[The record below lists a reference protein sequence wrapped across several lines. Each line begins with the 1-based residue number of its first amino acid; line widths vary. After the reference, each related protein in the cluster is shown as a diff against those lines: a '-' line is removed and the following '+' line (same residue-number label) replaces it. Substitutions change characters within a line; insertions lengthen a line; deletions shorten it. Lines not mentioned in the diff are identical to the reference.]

1 MQGKEEDEESVG
13 CATEAEPEGDDATEV
28 DATTECGEE
37 TVLGTL
43 TMGSDRE
50 SIAAQTMKVQPP
62 GQPAWEGRWISCGDN
77 SRNHEGDQ
85 LEES

>member
-37 TVLGTL
+37 TVLG
-43 TMGSDRE
+43 
-50 SIAAQTMKVQPP
+50 PP
-62 GQPAWEGRWISCGDN
+62 DWARK
-77 SRNHEGDQ
+77 
-85 LEES
+85 EECK